1 VTESFVS
8 ASDALAG
15 VLAARAAIDRD
26 LRRKAMSRTIAVVAV
41 IVLHLLFLYLLVIAE
56 RFPAV
61 RKPAIPH
68 EVLLVLAPVSRPT
81 ASPRYI
87 NANPEKKRERVEE
100 FEPRP
105 ITLPPIVT
113 PAPPQAPPD
122 IMRALGVELACG
134 ASHYEYL
141 NPVERKLCRH
151 PPWKMPENRGLALAP
166 PPQQQPGHMTGA
178 EAAARERAQAPPC
191 APGLV
196 VPCVDTVIYG
206 KAPH

>member
-8 ASDALAG
+8 ASDAFAG

-26 LRRKAMSRTIAVVAV
+26 LRRKAVSRTVAVVAV
-41 IVLHLLFLYLLVIAE
+41 ILLHVLFLFLLVIAQ
-56 RFPAV
+56 RIPTVRRQAV
-61 RKPAIPH
+61 PH
-68 EVLLVLAPVSRPT
+68 EVLLVLAPVSHPT
-81 ASPRYI
+81 ALPRYI

-105 ITLPPIVT
+105 ITLPPVVAPP
-113 PAPPQAPPD
+113 PAPTD

-178 EAAARERAQAPPC
+178 EAAERDRAQAPPC
-191 APGLV
+191 APGLI